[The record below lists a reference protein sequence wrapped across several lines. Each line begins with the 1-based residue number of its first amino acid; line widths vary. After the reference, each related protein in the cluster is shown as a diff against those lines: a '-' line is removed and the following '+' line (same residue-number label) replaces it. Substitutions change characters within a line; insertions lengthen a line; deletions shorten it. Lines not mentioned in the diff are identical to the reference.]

1 MSEVRQTGEATS
13 RKRRLALAKLIE
25 SNMPAKPAEPD
36 DVTVVPDSV
45 LTQAIKTLRE

>member
-1 MSEVRQTGEATS
+1 MTD

-25 SNMPAKPAEPD
+25 SNLPAKPASPD
-36 DVTVVPDSV
+36 SGTVVPDSV